1 MQTCDPLS
9 QLESP
14 VLQTQILQS
23 LILLN
28 QIPTLYTQSSEEAR
42 LLGTDMGA
50 AKSKD
55 HHLCSRNLKKCF
67 SSLSIAFEFRGDNL
81 EEPRK

>member
-28 QIPTLYTQSSEEAR
+28 QIPTLSTQSSEEAR
-42 LLGTDMGA
+42 LLGTDVGA

-55 HHLCSRNLKKCF
+55 HHLCSGNLKKF

-81 EEPRK
+81 KEPRK